1 MPRPPSPAVRVAL
14 VERAAAL
21 LARREPVTLRAL
33 VEGTGVSTMAVYTYF
48 DGMPGVWR
56 AVRQEGFTRLAQHLA
71 GIDTTD
77 DPVRD
82 LTALGAAYASNALA
96 NPALYRAMFDTAA
109 ELEDPDAAG
118 RSFQVLVSAAGRA
131 RDQGRFAS
139 TSDPETVAT
148 RFWVSG
154 HGLIMLVL
162 TGVLPHEA
170 LTAHTPGTAVALF
183 IDAGD
188 EASRC
193 RASVAAGWSALE
205 YFLPG
210 PARYRG
216 RVETPLPVWRVQP

>member
-33 VEGTGVSTMAVYTYF
+33 AAGTGVSTMAVYTYF
-48 DGMPGVWR
+48 DGMPGLWR
-56 AVRQEGFTRLAQHLA
+56 AVRQEGFTRLARQLA
-71 GIDTTD
+71 AIEATD

-82 LTALGAAYASNALA
+82 LTALGAAYARNALA
-96 NPALYRAMFDTAA
+96 HPALYRAMFDTAA

-118 RSFQVLVSAAGRA
+118 RSFQLLVSAAGRA
-131 RDQGRFAS
+131 RDEGRFAG
-139 TSDPETVAT
+139 TCDPGTVAT
-148 RFWVSG
+148 RFWASG
-154 HGLIMLVL
+154 HGLIMLIL

-170 LTAHTPGTAVALF
+170 LSAHTPGTAAALF

-188 EASRC
+188 EPGRC

-205 YFLPG
+205 H
-210 PARYRG
+210 
-216 RVETPLPVWRVQP
+216 PLPSPSR

>member
-1 MPRPPSPAVRVAL
+1 MGQVPRPASPAVRVAL

-33 VEGTGVSTMAVYTYF
+33 VAGTGVSTMAVYTYF
-48 DGMPGVWR
+48 EGMPGLWR
-56 AVRQEGFTRLAQHLA
+56 AVRQEGFTRLAGQLA
-71 GIDTTD
+71 AVDTTD

-82 LTALGAAYASNALA
+82 LTALGAAYAGNALA

-131 RDQGRFAS
+131 RDEGRFAG
-139 TSDPETVAT
+139 TCDPETVAT
-148 RFWVSG
+148 RFWASG

-162 TGVLPHEA
+162 TGVLPREA
-170 LTAHTPGTAVALF
+170 LDVHAPGSAAALF

-193 RASVAAGWSALE
+193 RASVAAGWSTLE
-205 YFLPG
+205 HLLPPPSG
-210 PARYRG
+210 
-216 RVETPLPVWRVQP
+216 